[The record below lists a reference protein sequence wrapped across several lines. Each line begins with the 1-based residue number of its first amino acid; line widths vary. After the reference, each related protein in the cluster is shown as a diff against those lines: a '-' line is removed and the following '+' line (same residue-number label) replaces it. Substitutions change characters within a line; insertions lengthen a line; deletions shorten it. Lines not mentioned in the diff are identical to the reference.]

1 LAGSGGAGLTRG
13 HVVMLQ
19 DANVEMSEARQMLRA
34 LAQMPSLQEVK
45 QKQLSVDDSV
55 FVVVQA
61 KLKSKPA
68 EVVSKLILPPY
79 NWPVTDNLRD
89 NARRVLRVVMARLR
103 GENLAGKWSKEDSAA
118 LCKQIKDVVGTD
130 WVVLRASCCRNA
142 AVTWKRDGQMLV
154 NQPVKPPEGYTPQ
167 QWSRN
172 LDILWIKNKG
182 LIRRRVRK
190 LPTATPEYTNIAE
203 VEDQEPEFAEEDED
217 GEFIEEEEDAPK
229 ATHVQSGKT
238 KRLRGGER
246 VA

>member
-1 LAGSGGAGLTRG
+1 
-13 HVVMLQ
+13 MLQ
-19 DANVEMSEARQMLRA
+19 EANVEMSDARQMLRT

-45 QKQLSVDDSV
+45 QKQLSMDDSV

-61 KLKSKPA
+61 KLNSKPA

-89 NARRVLRVVMARLR
+89 NARRILRVAMARLR
-103 GENLAGKWSKEDSAA
+103 GENLAEKWTKEDSAA
-118 LCKQIKDVVGTD
+118 LCKQIKEVVGND

-142 AVTWKRDGQMLV
+142 AVTYKRDGKMLV
-154 NQPVKPPEGYTPQ
+154 NQPVTAPEGYTPQ
-167 QWSRN
+167 QWSPN

-190 LPTATPEYTNIAE
+190 LPSATPEYTNIAD
-203 VEDQEPEFAEEDED
+203 VEENEPEFAEEDED

-229 ATHVQSGKT
+229 ATHVKSGKT
-238 KRLRGGER
+238 KRLRGGES
-246 VA
+246 VT